1 MVLPPPPPNFNE
13 THIVL
18 VPKNR
23 NPKRVT
29 EYKPFSLYN
38 VIYKLASKTLV
49 NRLKKILPSIVNES
63 QNAFVN
69 GRLITDNALITFE
82 TMHHISQRKGGV
94 VGEMALKLD
103 MNKAYDRVE

>member
-1 MVLPPPPPNFNE
+1 MLDFLNRGVTPPPPPNFNE

-18 VPKNR
+18 VPKNC

-29 EYKPFSLYN
+29 EYKPISLYN
-38 VIYKLASKTLV
+38 IIYKLASKTLV
-49 NRLKKILPSIVNES
+49 NRLTKILPSIVNES

-82 TMHHISQRKGGV
+82 TMHHISQRKGGAMGV
-94 VGEMALKLD
+94 RL
-103 MNKAYDRVE
+103 